1 MKNNNFNKIL
11 LALALASAAFVPSM
25 EKSYAVESSELADY
39 DRVYIEFNNT
49 LTKAKEVKN
58 SYKYI
63 NASYYYQRGLNSA
76 IDEAELVKKNVRRYD
91 VNSSSKISMATA
103 TTELK
108 FSMEQLNGEK
118 ASTADLKA
126 LIDANSEFI
135 KSSAYLFATEKQKE
149 AYLDSYQK
157 AYRFYVLYGEDNA
170 NVSADKVNSYKKDL
184 EEKKAIITNAYAPY
198 ENKQLLRE
206 EITLASPLRNDADKY
221 TKKSFDSFMS
231 ALRLAETSV
240 EDKSNIKTAAEYKE
254 IAETL
259 KAARLALVKV
269 EVKDERL
276 ERNIARLKEAV
287 NRNKVAV
294 KSAEFLLE
302 SAPKQVAPVKDKL
315 LKLLADAKET
325 IEKSEAYLDK
335 IRNIKG

>member
-39 DRVYIEFNNT
+39 DSVYIEFNNT
-49 LTKAKEVKN
+49 LTKAKEAKN

-63 NASYYYQRGLNSA
+63 NADYYYQRGLNSA
-76 IDEAELVKKNVRRYD
+76 IDEAELVKAKVRGYD
-91 VNSSSKISMATA
+91 SDSKISMATA
-103 TTELK
+103 TTYLK
-108 FSMEQLNGEK
+108 VSMEQLNGEK

-126 LIDANSEFI
+126 LLDANSEFI
-135 KSSAYLFATEKQKE
+135 KSSAYLFATETQKE

-157 AYRFYVLYGEDNA
+157 AYRFYVLYVENNA

-259 KAARLALVKV
+259 KAARLALVEAK
-269 EVKDERL
+269 VKDERL

-287 NRNKVAV
+287 DRNKVAV